1 MLSINRV
8 DTKGE
13 WMVGDHHLYIPKTGI
28 KVEHENVVGDSS
40 GRSED
45 GVMGIDWVRRD
56 VHKVY
61 MQWPVMTESELNDL
75 VSWMQGQEFDFTFK
89 DRGEIKTIHG
99 YCSNCSYTFY
109 TDNYLGTGVSVYT
122 DVSFNV
128 IEL

>member
-45 GVMGIDWVRRD
+45 GVMDIDWVRRD